1 MKNLN
6 IIIIFLFSIIDAVI
20 FLNLLSIFRK
30 DKNNSKIA
38 KNILL
43 IGGISAMMFFLTQIG
58 ITTYVKVILIFVILF
73 LITFL
78 FKIEFYERLLLVT
91 LYYFIIIVSELLV
104 TLLISNILKINFE
117 AISSSYNYSF
127 LSLGTISK
135 LFTIVIVSLVRRK
148 FSGKKIILPKDLNY
162 ILISILSLSSISMI
176 LLFYVSLSLGSQSI
190 QLVLF
195 LLCIFILFISIGVLT
210 IYFSANDFYINLQK
224 ETTKSICNKSYEKFI
239 LNSKKREDSLSK
251 IWHDMNN
258 HIKVLKQMSDL
269 ENTSQIKYLNSLKD
283 KIKGIPNK
291 TSSGND
297 LINIILNDKY
307 AETTSYDIKFDIKAV
322 APPKLNIDDL
332 DLSSILFNTI
342 DNSIEACLNSNL
354 ENKYIYLELYPEN
367 NFLYYKITNSY
378 SSVNRNSTKKIYL
391 NKKDYISEGYGL
403 RIIEDIVEK
412 YSGYIYIHRDE
423 NEYSVTIIL
432 HLNNSELVELEI

>member
-1 MKNLN
+1 MKNFN
-6 IIIIFLFSIIDAVI
+6 IIINFVFCTIDAVI

-30 DKNNSKIA
+30 DRNDSKII
-38 KNILL
+38 NIFL
-43 IGGISAMMFFLTQIG
+43 ITGIAVMMFSLTQMG
-58 ITTYVKVILIFVILF
+58 ITTYLKVILIFGILF

-78 FKIEFYERLLLVT
+78 FKIEFYEKLLLVT
-91 LYYFIIIVSELLV
+91 LYYFIIIISESLV
-104 TLLISNILKINFE
+104 TILISSIINIDFE
-117 AISSSYNYSF
+117 TISSSYNYSF
-127 LSLGTISK
+127 LLLGTISK
-135 LFTIVIVSLVRRK
+135 LFTIVIVLLVKRK
-148 FSGKKIILPKDLNY
+148 FNDKKVILPKVLNY
-162 ILISILSLSSISMI
+162 ILISILSLSSISMV
-176 LLFYVSLSLGSQSI
+176 LLFYVNLSLVSLSTQFF
-190 QLVLF
+190 LF
-195 LLCIFILFISIGVLT
+195 LACLFILFISIGVLI
-210 IYFSANDFYINLQK
+210 IYFSANNFYINLQK
-224 ETTKSICNKSYEKFI
+224 ETTKLIYNKSYQKFI
-239 LNSKKREDSLSK
+239 INSRKRETSLSK

-258 HIKVLKQMSDL
+258 HIKILEQMSNL

-291 TSSGND
+291 INSGNH

-307 AETTSYDIKFDIKAV
+307 AEANYYDIKFDIKAV
-322 APPKLNIDDL
+322 APPTLNIDDL

-342 DNSIEACLNSNL
+342 DNSIEACFNSNL

-378 SSVNRNSTKKIYL
+378 SRLNFNPTKKICL

-412 YSGYIYIHRDE
+412 YSGYTYIDRNE

-432 HLNNSELVELEI
+432 HLNNCE